1 MSNILIR
8 TLSGALFI
16 IIVIGAFLLGT
27 IPTSIVIG
35 LFMILALA
43 EFYKMFKNNEVSNPF
58 SIFGILIGIT
68 IYLGVLASLLKWVD
82 FNLSIVFIPLFLI
95 MFVPVLV
102 RKSGNP
108 IIDVAITIMG
118 WLYVV
123 LPFSIFLLIYKLPN
137 SNSEWLIISGMFL
150 IIWSNDTFAYLS
162 GRFFGK
168 HKLFERISPKKTWEG
183 SIGGFLFALIAG
195 LIYAFFIEQSF
206 LFWGVGACIVSI
218 GGVLGDLI
226 ESKIKRI
233 TGVKD
238 SGNIMPGHGGILDR
252 FDAIMFAAPFFYVWC
267 VLFMEY
273 FD

>member
-1 MSNILIR
+1 
-8 TLSGALFI
+8 
-16 IIVIGAFLLGT
+16 
-27 IPTSIVIG
+27 
-35 LFMILALA
+35 
-43 EFYKMFKNNEVSNPF
+43 MFKQEKVPNPF
-58 SIFGILIGIT
+58 SLLGIT
-68 IYLGVLASLLKWVD
+68 VGIISYLGVLASLFNWFE
-82 FNLSIVFIPLFLI
+82 FNLIVVFIPLFLI
-95 MFVPVLV
+95 VFIPVLI
-102 RKSGNP
+102 RKEGNP
-108 IIDVAITIMG
+108 ILDVAITAIG

-123 LPFSIFLLIYKLPN
+123 LPFSIFLLIYELPN
-137 SNSEWLIISGMFL
+137 SNSDWLIISGMFL

-168 HKLFERISPKKTWEG
+168 RKLFERISPNKTWEG
-183 SIGGFLFALIAG
+183 TIGGFIFAIVAG
-195 LIYAFFIEQSF
+195 LVYAFFTEQSF

-252 FDAIMFAAPFFYVWC
+252 FDAIMFAAPFFYVWSI
-267 VLFMEY
+267 LFLEY

>member
-16 IIVIGAFLLGT
+16 IVVIGSFLLG
-27 IPTSIVIG
+27 IVPTAIVVG
-35 LFMILALA
+35 LFMIIALH
-43 EFYKMFKNNEVSNPF
+43 EFYKMFTHQGLAHPF
-58 SIFGILIGIT
+58 SVLGIFIGSLA
-68 IYLGVLASLLKWVD
+68 YLGVLASLYDWVE
-82 FNLSIVFIPLFLI
+82 FNLHLVYVPLFLLVFIPVLI
-95 MFVPVLV
+95 
-102 RKSGNP
+102 RKKGNP
-108 IIDVAITIMG
+108 VNDVSITIMG

-123 LPFSIFLLIYKLPN
+123 LPFSLFLMIYKLP
-137 SNSEWLIISGMFL
+137 SSSSDWLIISGMFL

-183 SIGGFLFALIAG
+183 TIGGFIFAIIAG
-195 LIYAFFIEQSF
+195 LVYAFFTEESF
-206 LFWGVGACIVSI
+206 LFWGIGACIISI

-238 SGNIMPGHGGILDR
+238 SGSIMPGHGGILDR

-267 VLFMEY
+267 VIFFEY
-273 FD
+273 IY

>member
-1 MSNILIR
+1 
-8 TLSGALFI
+8 
-16 IIVIGAFLLGT
+16 
-27 IPTSIVIG
+27 
-35 LFMILALA
+35 
-43 EFYKMFKNNEVSNPF
+43 
-58 SIFGILIGIT
+58 
-68 IYLGVLASLLKWVD
+68 
-82 FNLSIVFIPLFLI
+82 VFIPVLI
-95 MFVPVLV
+95 
-102 RKSGNP
+102 RKKGNP
-108 IIDVAITIMG
+108 IVDVSITIMG

-123 LPFSIFLLIYKLPN
+123 LPFSIFIMLYKLPN
-137 SNSEWLIISGMFL
+137 SSAEWLIISGMFL

-183 SIGGFLFALIAG
+183 SIGGFVFAVIAG
-195 LIYAFFIEQSF
+195 LVYAFFTNQSF
-206 LFWGVGACIVSI
+206 IFWGVGACIIAI
-218 GGVLGDLI
+218 GGVIGDLI

-267 VLFMEY
+267 VLFLEY

>member
-16 IIVIGAFLLGT
+16 VIVIGAFLLGITTTAIVVGGFMT
-27 IPTSIVIG
+27 I
-35 LFMILALA
+35 ALH
-43 EFYKMFKNNEVSNPF
+43 EFYKMFIHKGVANPF
-58 SIFGILIGIT
+58 SFSGIIIGLLC
-68 IYLGVLASLLKWVD
+68 YLGVLAYLLEWFEFSLSLL
-82 FNLSIVFIPLFLI
+82 FIPLSLI
-95 MFVPVLV
+95 VLVSVLIRKEGNPVL
-102 RKSGNP
+102 
-108 IIDVAITIMG
+108 DVSITVLG
-118 WLYVV
+118 WLYIV
-123 LPFSIFLLIYKLPN
+123 LPFSIFLLIYKTPN
-137 SNSEWLIISGMFL
+137 SGSDWLIISGMFL

-183 SIGGFLFALIAG
+183 SIGGFLFAIIAG
-195 LIYAFFIEQSF
+195 LVYAFFTEQSF
-206 LFWGVGACIVSI
+206 LFWGIGACIVSI

-267 VLFMEY
+267 VLFIEY
-273 FD
+273 FH

>member
-16 IIVIGAFLLGT
+16 AVVIGAFLLGT
-27 IPTSIVIG
+27 IPTTIVMG
-35 LFMILALA
+35 LFMTIALS
-43 EFYKMFKNNEVSNPF
+43 EFYKMFKHEKVSIPF
-58 SIFGILIGIT
+58 SFFGIIIGIT
-68 IYLGVLASLLKWVD
+68 AYLGVLASLLSWVE

-95 MFVPVLV
+95 IFIPVLI
-102 RKSGNP
+102 RKNGNP
-108 IIDVAITIMG
+108 VLDVAITIMG

-123 LPFSIFLLIYKLPN
+123 VPFSIFLLIYKLPN
-137 SNSEWLIISGMFL
+137 SSTEWLIISGMFL

-183 SIGGFLFALIAG
+183 SIGGFVFAVIAG
-195 LIYAFFIEQSF
+195 LVYAFFTDQSF
-206 LFWGVGACIVSI
+206 LFWAVGACIVSV
-218 GGVLGDLI
+218 GGILGDLI

-267 VLFMEY
+267 ILFMEY

>member
-16 IIVIGAFLLGT
+16 IVVIGAFLLGT
-27 IPTSIVIG
+27 IPTIIMVG
-35 LFMILALA
+35 LFMTLALL
-43 EFYKMFKNNEVSNPF
+43 EFYKMFTYKESTNPF
-58 SIFGILIGIT
+58 SVIGVLIGLTAYI
-68 IYLGVLASLLKWVD
+68 GVVANLLSWFE
-82 FNLSIVFIPLFLI
+82 FNLLLIFIPLFLLVFI
-95 MFVPVLV
+95 SVLI
-102 RKSGNP
+102 RKKGDP
-108 IIDVAITIMG
+108 IVDVSITIMG

-137 SNSEWLIISGMFL
+137 TSSDWLVISGMFL

-183 SIGGFLFALIAG
+183 SIGGFLFAIIAG
-195 LIYAFFIEQSF
+195 LIYAFFTEQSF
-206 LFWGVGACIVSI
+206 VFWGVGACIISI
-218 GGVLGDLI
+218 GGVIGDLI

-233 TGVKD
+233 AGVKD

-267 VLFMEY
+267 MVFIEY
-273 FD
+273 FH

>member
-27 IPTSIVIG
+27 IPASIVIG
-35 LFMILALA
+35 LFMTIALS
-43 EFYKMFKNNEVSNPF
+43 EFYRMFKNNEASNPF
-58 SIFGILIGIT
+58 SLLGIIIGILTYI
-68 IYLGVLASLLKWVD
+68 GVLASLMNWVE
-82 FNLSIVFIPLFLI
+82 FNLFIVFIPLFLI
-95 MFVPVLV
+95 VFIPVLI
-102 RKSGNP
+102 RKNGNP
-108 IIDVAITIMG
+108 ILDVAITVMG
-118 WLYVV
+118 WLYIV

-137 SNSEWLIISGMFL
+137 SNAEWLVISGMFL

-183 SIGGFLFALIAG
+183 SIGGFLFAIIAG
-195 LIYAFFIEQSF
+195 LVYAFFTNQSF
-206 LFWGVGACIVSI
+206 LFWGVGACIVSV

-238 SGNIMPGHGGILDR
+238 SGSIMPGHGGILDR

-267 VLFMEY
+267 ILFLEY

>member
-16 IIVIGAFLLGT
+16 IIVIGSFLLGV
-27 IPTSIVIG
+27 IPTAIVVG
-35 LFMILALA
+35 FFMTIALN
-43 EFYKMFKNNEVSNPF
+43 EFYKMFTNEGKSNPL
-58 SIFGILIGIT
+58 SILGLFIGLIT
-68 IYLGVLASLLKWVD
+68 YLVVLSNLLNWVE
-82 FNLSIVFIPLFLI
+82 FNLYLVYIPLFLLVFI
-95 MFVPVLV
+95 PVLV
-102 RKSGNP
+102 RKEGNP
-108 IIDVAITIMG
+108 ILDISITIMG

-123 LPFSIFLLIYKLPN
+123 LPFSIFLLIYKLP
-137 SNSEWLIISGMFL
+137 SVDSDWLIISGMFL

-183 SIGGFLFALIAG
+183 TAGGFIFAIIAG
-195 LIYAFFIEQSF
+195 VVYAYFTDESF
-206 LFWGVGACIVSI
+206 LFWGIGACIVSV
-218 GGVLGDLI
+218 GGVIGDLI

-252 FDAIMFAAPFFYVWC
+252 FDAIMFAAPFFYIWC
-267 VLFMEY
+267 ILFFEY